1 LRVLGMNGTAV
12 QNMSVQFDESD
23 EYWRAVVESAG
34 LGVWDYNTVTGEKRY
49 SQRWRQIRK
58 LGPKDPL
65 PATDEEWLATVHPDD
80 VATAWRHTEMI
91 NSGQAD
97 EVSFEYRE
105 RSGTGQWI
113 WIMCRGR
120 ALAHDASGRA
130 TRFVGVDTDISDMKA
145 TEEAKALYSKQVEIA
160 VTLSGIGI
168 WQFNLVTQA
177 VTWNPRRYAIFGMA
191 QGGPL
196 PSGIWESHI
205 HPDDLQRVLRET
217 ALSQVQRED
226 YNMDYRIVRADGEVR
241 HLRSRTSYVPD
252 GLDGPSIIG
261 VEWDMTDDLQ
271 QAFLLEQAIDV
282 ADQRLAQL
290 SQAQEELEHL
300 SRHDPLTGLP
310 NRRSLDEYVK
320 RLAPKGGAIK
330 GCTFMLIDVDEFKRV
345 NDTRGHAFGDKVLQV
360 LAVTLERQFAPYGML
375 VRTGGDEFLA
385 VLEAEFTGEAM
396 LNLADGAIEATR
408 ADSLAFGHEVTLSIG
423 IDVQPGTADDLFANA
438 DKAMYRAKL
447 MGGARAVLA

>member
-1 LRVLGMNGTAV
+1 MNGATV
-12 QNMSVQFDESD
+12 KNLGVKFDESG

-58 LGPKDPL
+58 LGPTDPL

-80 VATAWRHTEMI
+80 TAAAERYTEMI

-105 RSGTGQWI
+105 SGRNGQWI

-120 ALAHDASGRA
+120 AIDRDSAGRA
-130 TRFVGVDTDISDMKA
+130 TRFVGVDTDISEMKA
-145 TEEAKALYSKQVEIA
+145 AEEAKALYSKQVEIA
-160 VTLSGIGI
+160 VTLAGIGI
-168 WQFNLVTQA
+168 WRFNLATQT
-177 VTWNPRRYAIFGMA
+177 VNWNARMHDIFGVA
-191 QGGPL
+191 RDAGPL
-196 PSGIWESHI
+196 PHDIWERSI

-217 ALSQVQRED
+217 AQGQALRED
-226 YNMDYRIVRADGEVR
+226 YNLEYRIIRSDGGMR
-241 HLRSRTSYVPD
+241 YIRSRSSYVPD
-252 GLDGPSIIG
+252 GLDGPSFVG
-261 VEWDMTDDLQ
+261 VDWDMTDDLQ

-282 ADQRLAQL
+282 ADHRLAQL

-310 NRRSLDEYVK
+310 NRRSLDEYLK
-320 RLAPKGGAIK
+320 RLSSPGGSIS

-345 NDTRGHAFGDKVLQV
+345 NDTRGHAFGDKLLQV
-360 LAVTLERQFAPYGML
+360 IATVLARQFAPWGML

-385 VLEAEFTGEAM
+385 VLQAEFDGEW
-396 LNLADGAIEATR
+396 LLELAQAAIETARTE
-408 ADSLAFGHEVTLSIG
+408 SCAFGHQVTLSIG
-423 IDVQPGTADDLFANA
+423 IDMQPGTAAELFANA
-438 DKAMYRAKL
+438 DKAMYRAKM